1 MFGDHPP
8 AFGAQHPWH
17 DQLAPQDLF
26 DPRPDADLAMAGAL
40 APDPQAFPFTPEGRR
55 DYYAAVRAAAHQQ
68 QMMQMGHM
76 QVLHEAGAR
85 EAAVARAEERRRTWF
100 LLS

>member
-1 MFGDHPP
+1 MYGDHPP

-17 DQLAPQDLF
+17 DPLEPQDLF
-26 DPRPDADLAMAGAL
+26 DPRPDAELAMAGAL

-55 DYYAAVRAAAHQQ
+55 DYYAAVRTAAQ
-68 QMMQMGHM
+68 QMQMQMGHM
-76 QVLHEAGAR
+76 QALYEERAT
-85 EAAVARAEERRRTWF
+85 EMAAARAEERRRTWF